1 MPRYKYLNPKP
12 IRMHLLHK
20 ICRKKHLLLL
30 TVLFLSIG
38 ASFGQ
43 LIKFEAIAYDTG
55 KPVTVEIVN
64 GKISKIKTKSSSS
77 SSQLFIAPGL
87 IDIQINGYM
96 GVDFS
101 DQSLTPEMLHNAVE
115 ALWAQGVTTILPTVI
130 TASPGSLL
138 NSFNLLDAALTDQR
152 TALSVP
158 GFHLEGPYISPEKGF
173 RGAHLE
179 KYIRTPDWNE
189 FSALQTASGN
199 RIRIV
204 TLTPEVD
211 GALPFIKECTHQ
223 GIVVSLGHHNGNM
236 EQIAAATDA
245 GARLSTHLGNGC
257 ANMIDRH
264 NNPIWPQL
272 SDDRLSI
279 SIIAD
284 GFHLNR
290 QEVRT
295 FYKAKGIEK
304 VILVSDALDLA
315 GMPPGEYVRGER
327 KVLLTNDVVKF
338 PDENVLAGA
347 ASPISTCVGNMMH
360 FTNSSLAE
368 SIRMASTNPARL
380 LGLNDRGSLVVDKRA
395 DLILFAIENGKMV
408 VYKTILAGEVVYEKK

>member
-1 MPRYKYLNPKP
+1 MLMNSKFF
-12 IRMHLLHK
+12 IRKRLL
-20 ICRKKHLLLL
+20 IF
-30 TVLFLSIG
+30 TVLSLWISH
-38 ASFGQ
+38 SFGQ
-43 LIKFEAIAYDTG
+43 SMKIEAISYDTG
-55 KPVTVEIVN
+55 KPVKIEIT
-64 GKISKIKTKSSSS
+64 GDKIAKIKNTGQSSAP
-77 SSQLFIAPGL
+77 LLYVAPGL

-101 DQSLTPEMLHNAVE
+101 DQNLSRDMLHDAVE
-115 ALWAQGVTTILPTVI
+115 ALWTQGVTTILPTVI
-130 TASPGSLL
+130 TASPESLL
-138 NSFNLLDAALTDQR
+138 NSFKLLDAALTNQK

-179 KYIRTPDWNE
+179 KYIRKPDWTE
-189 FSALQTASGN
+189 FLALQAASGN
-199 RIRIV
+199 RIKIV
-204 TLTPEVD
+204 TLAPETD
-211 GALPFIKECTHQ
+211 GALTFIHNCTQ
-223 GIVVSLGHHNGNM
+223 SEVLVSLGHHNATM
-236 EQIAAATDA
+236 EQITAASDA

-272 SDDRLSI
+272 AEDRLSI

-290 QEVRT
+290 QEIRT
-295 FYKAKGIEK
+295 FYKAKGIED

-315 GMPPGEYVRGER
+315 GMPPGEYIRSER
-327 KVLLTNDVVKF
+327 KVLLTKDVVKF

-347 ASPISTCVGNMMH
+347 ASPISACVGNMMD
-360 FTNSSLAE
+360 FTNCSLPEA
-368 SIRMASTNPARL
+368 IRMTSSNPAKL
-380 LGLNDRGSLVVDKRA
+380 LGFQDLGELAVNKRA

-408 VYKTILAGEVVYEKK
+408 VYKTILAGQIVYERK

>member
-1 MPRYKYLNPKP
+1 
-12 IRMHLLHK
+12 MH
-20 ICRKKHLLLL
+20 IERKFYFIMRFVVF
-30 TVLFLSIG
+30 TVLLFWMSS
-38 ASFGQ
+38 SFGQ
-43 LIKFEAIAYDTG
+43 SIKIEAIAYDTG
-55 KPVTVEIVN
+55 MPVIVEIT
-64 GKISKIKTKSSSS
+64 GDKIAKIKNISHTNEPP
-77 SSQLFIAPGL
+77 LFIAPGL

-101 DQSLTPEMLHNAVE
+101 DQGLTTDMLHSALE
-115 ALWAQGVTTILPTVI
+115 ALWMQGVTTILPTVI
-130 TASPGSLL
+130 TASPENLL
-138 NSFNLLDAALTDQR
+138 NSFKLLAEALADQK

-158 GFHLEGPYISPEKGF
+158 GFHLEGPYLSPEKGF

-179 KYIRTPDWNE
+179 KYIRKPDWDE
-189 FSALQTASGN
+189 FSALQAASGN
-199 RIRIV
+199 RIKIV
-204 TLTPEVD
+204 TVAPEAE
-211 GALPFIKECTHQ
+211 GALPFIRNCTQ
-223 GIVVSLGHHNGNM
+223 SGVLVSLGHHNGNM
-236 EQIAAATDA
+236 EQITLATDA

-272 SDDRLSI
+272 SEDRLSI

-295 FYKAKGIEK
+295 FYKAKGNDK

-315 GMPPGEYVRGER
+315 GMPPGEYIRGER

-347 ASPISTCVGNMMH
+347 ATPISTCVGNMMN
-360 FTNSSLAE
+360 FTNCSLAE
-368 SIRMASTNPARL
+368 SIRMASSNPAKL
-380 LGLNDRGSLVVDKRA
+380 LGFQDRGELAVGKRA
-395 DLILFAIENGKMV
+395 DLILFAFENGKLI
-408 VYKTILAGEVVYEKK
+408 VYKTILAGQVVYEKK